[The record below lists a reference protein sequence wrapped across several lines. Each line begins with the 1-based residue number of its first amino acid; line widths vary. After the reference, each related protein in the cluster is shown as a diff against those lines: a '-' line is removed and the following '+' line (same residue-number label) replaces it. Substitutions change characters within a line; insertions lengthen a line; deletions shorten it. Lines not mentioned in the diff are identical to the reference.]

1 MYFFIPDT
9 VSSYGNKFQTKYDN
23 LSQTSF
29 LAEITYQELEK
40 LKISAKGEYF
50 IYNPSNITR
59 AWQRPSFVFTLS
71 GLLDLSDKIVIKS
84 DFYLVGERDAF
95 SYSEPDPISL
105 PTFVD
110 MNISAEYRYS
120 KKVSAFIQ
128 FNNFTAKKYQYWQ
141 NFPVQS
147 INILGGITISF

>member
-1 MYFFIPDT
+1 MLLVFGD
-9 VSSYGNKFQTKYDN
+9 
-23 LSQTSF
+23 
-29 LAEITYQELEK
+29 QELEK

-50 IYNPSNITR
+50 IYSPSNFSR
-59 AWQRPSFVFTLS
+59 AWQKPEFILTLS
-71 GLLDLSDKIVIKS
+71 SILDLSDKIVLKS
-84 DFYLVGERDAF
+84 DFYLVGKREVF
-95 SYSEPDPISL
+95 SYSEPESIYELEDDKFIYSL

-110 MNISAEYRYS
+110 MNISAEYRYN

-147 INILGGITISF
+147 INILGGVTISF

>member
-1 MYFFIPDT
+1 M
-9 VSSYGNKFQTKYDN
+9 
-23 LSQTSF
+23 
-29 LAEITYQELEK
+29 
-40 LKISAKGEYF
+40 
-50 IYNPSNITR
+50 
-59 AWQRPSFVFTLS
+59 
-71 GLLDLSDKIVIKS
+71 IKS
-84 DFYLVGERDAF
+84 DFYLVGKRDAF